1 MDITLLLSFLFF
13 MCIFAGVG
21 LASMF
26 VKEDTTDDYLVAGR
40 GMHPALAALSA
51 VSTWNSGYMFIGAIG
66 FTFMMGYNVF
76 WMAILSTLGQ
86 VLAWAWLYKFIQKE
100 GHERGV
106 RSLSSLVAEKAGAP
120 EAKLAAVLSVLF
132 LSIYAAAQLTAG
144 GKALLVMLGWPEM
157 VGILIGFVLV
167 VAYCYAGGIRASI
180 WTDAVQSCV
189 MIVGSGI
196 LCWIAIGEVGGFS
209 GLHSGLEAQSPA
221 LTNLMPPDLRFGVSM
236 WALAFFL
243 GGLAVAGQ
251 PQVVSRV
258 MTLGSDK
265 DRKQAMIWFF
275 VWQTPF
281 VILMTIIGLASRV
294 LFSAADFDAE
304 LSLPMMAM
312 ETMPAIGVGM
322 ILASIF
328 AATMSTADSQVLACT
343 AAITDDIK
351 PEWREDHKTTKK
363 VTLVV
368 AAFATMISIG
378 GLYIPG
384 GDSVFTLVVLAVYGL
399 GGIFVPL
406 LIIRWMGYTPDTNHS
421 LAMMVSAFVGVIG
434 WSIIGFSGAD
444 GIFPSVPGMGA
455 AFIAHFVMNHT
466 RSPELSPLGRYN
478 LPDQKKLGAIA
489 ATIIVSFCA
498 FEVTYLVTAPDGA
511 SESPGEYLVTIN
523 EDIVVWGTG
532 QQYVSDGENFI
543 LALNTDDDVISWE
556 NGDNVVGVLVYISFG
571 EDESTQGS
579 CFVDN
584 GDEADTV
591 TGVIRHSLRNA
602 PNWFLTDTGNN
613 EGGAGT
619 IEIPYYDSSIDTP
632 SFIIGDGT
640 ILGDLPFWAWSVADS
655 GFALGGFS
663 KSEIQDALDFDED
676 GHGDYFL
683 EIMVDAEAGEDSFD
697 CGHTDE
703 GEIINYEIQLITW
716 DYEIEACEDCI
727 VINPYELFS

>member
-100 GHERGV
+100 GHDRGV

-406 LIIRWMGYTPDTNHS
+406 LIIRWMGYKPDTNHS
-421 LAMMVSAFVGVIG
+421 LAMMVAAFVGVIG
-434 WSIIGFSGAD
+434 WSILGFSGAD

-455 AFIAHFVMNHT
+455 AFIVHFVMNQT
-466 RSPELSPLGRYN
+466 RTPDVSPFGRYAM
-478 LPDQKKLGAIA
+478 PDQKKVGAIA

-498 FEVTYLVTAPDGA
+498 FEVTYLVTAPDSSDAMGGVVEYTIDSTLFVDDFA
-511 SESPGEYLVTIN
+511 DGSE
-523 EDIVVWGTG
+523 
-532 QQYVSDGENFI
+532 YVMDGET
-543 LALNTDDDVISWE
+543 LNIDFNTNSIGSWE
-556 NGDNVVGVLVYISFG
+556 NGDNVVGFRVMMPFG
-571 EDESTQGS
+571 EDETSNGLGCAFS
-579 CFVDN
+579 DN
-584 GDEADTV
+584 APDTV
-591 TGVIRHSLRNA
+591 TGTASHDEHNQT
-602 PNWFLTDTGNN
+602 FQGNN
-613 EGGAGT
+613 QAGNGMLAFEIIWYNSSLAEAGNVSGLSESEIHEQLDAGGAGLGVYSL
-619 IEIPYYDSSIDTP
+619 EISVEADAGGGPGCQHSDDGEEIGYTVQLLILDYSID
-632 SFIIGDGT
+632 
-640 ILGDLPFWAWSVADS
+640 AA
-655 GFALGGFS
+655 A
-663 KSEIQDALDFDED
+663 
-676 GHGDYFL
+676 
-683 EIMVDAEAGEDSFD
+683 
-697 CGHTDE
+697 
-703 GEIINYEIQLITW
+703 
-716 DYEIEACEDCI
+716 
-727 VINPYELFS
+727 